1 MLARLKME
9 IWKGNKENVWEGKVI
24 QMMSSIEGAKDVWS
38 RRVVTKSWEF
48 WCEDTLWLTGYFSS
62 AVWLSLLF
70 VHMSVS

>member
-9 IWKGNKENVWEGKVI
+9 IWKENKENVWEGKVI
-24 QMMSSIEGAKDVWS
+24 RTMRSIEGTKDAWS

-48 WCEDTLWLTGYFSS
+48 WHEEALWLTGYFSS

-70 VHMSVS
+70 VHMPVS